1 MNLPSTSK
9 EEIISICQR
18 LAKEKGLSSINM
30 RSVAIECSV
39 SVGAIYNYF
48 PSKSELLCSTIESI
62 WKDIFHM
69 SSEQFSFTNFIECLT
84 WLFESIQEGSQEYP
98 EFLSKHAMSFAAEDK
113 VVGQKMMKKYFFHL
127 KQNLLIVLKKDQKI
141 RKDAFNQKLDQTLFI
156 EYIFELF
163 IFSIVNPQQNY
174 QGIIELVERYLY

>member
-1 MNLPSTSK
+1 
-9 EEIISICQR
+9 
-18 LAKEKGLSSINM
+18 
-30 RSVAIECSV
+30 
-39 SVGAIYNYF
+39 
-48 PSKSELLCSTIESI
+48 
-62 WKDIFHM
+62 M
-69 SSEQFSFTNFIECLT
+69 SL
-84 WLFESIQEGSQEYP
+84 
-98 EFLSKHAMSFAAEDK
+98 AAEDK

>member
-48 PSKSELLCSTIESI
+48 PSKSEL
-62 WKDIFHM
+62 
-69 SSEQFSFTNFIECLT
+69 
-84 WLFESIQEGSQEYP
+84 
-98 EFLSKHAMSFAAEDK
+98 
-113 VVGQKMMKKYFFHL
+113 
-127 KQNLLIVLKKDQKI
+127 
-141 RKDAFNQKLDQTLFI
+141 
-156 EYIFELF
+156 
-163 IFSIVNPQQNY
+163 
-174 QGIIELVERYLY
+174 

>member
-98 EFLSKHAMSFAAEDK
+98 EFLSKHAMSLAAEDK
-113 VVGQKMMKKYFFHL
+113 V
-127 KQNLLIVLKKDQKI
+127 
-141 RKDAFNQKLDQTLFI
+141 DQTLFI

>member
-98 EFLSKHAMSFAAEDK
+98 EFLSKHAMSLAAED
-113 VVGQKMMKKYFFHL
+113 
-127 KQNLLIVLKKDQKI
+127 LLIVLKKDQKI

>member
-1 MNLPSTSK
+1 
-9 EEIISICQR
+9 
-18 LAKEKGLSSINM
+18 
-30 RSVAIECSV
+30 
-39 SVGAIYNYF
+39 
-48 PSKSELLCSTIESI
+48 
-62 WKDIFHM
+62 M
-69 SSEQFSFTNFIECLT
+69 SL
-84 WLFESIQEGSQEYP
+84 
-98 EFLSKHAMSFAAEDK
+98 AAEDK

-163 IFSIVNPQQNY
+163 IFSIVNPQQNS

>member
-98 EFLSKHAMSFAAEDK
+98 EFLSKHAMSLAAE
-113 VVGQKMMKKYFFHL
+113 
-127 KQNLLIVLKKDQKI
+127 
-141 RKDAFNQKLDQTLFI
+141 DAFNQKLDQTLFI

>member
-1 MNLPSTSK
+1 M
-9 EEIISICQR
+9 ID
-18 LAKEKGLSSINM
+18 KGLSTF
-30 RSVAIECSV
+30 RSFIKRYERSY
-39 SVGAIYNYF
+39 SDF

-98 EFLSKHAMSFAAEDK
+98 EFLSKHAMSLAAEDK

>member
-1 MNLPSTSK
+1 MFYGICCGTR
-9 EEIISICQR
+9 ISARR
-18 LAKEKGLSSINM
+18 L
-30 RSVAIECSV
+30 IECSV

-98 EFLSKHAMSFAAEDK
+98 EFLSKHAMSLAAEDK
-113 VVGQKMMKKYFFHL
+113 VVGQNDEKIFFHL
-127 KQNLLIVLKKDQKI
+127 KQNLLIVLKDQKI
-141 RKDAFNQKLDQTLFI
+141 EKML
-156 EYIFELF
+156 
-163 IFSIVNPQQNY
+163 
-174 QGIIELVERYLY
+174 

>member
-69 SSEQFSFTNFIECLT
+69 T

-98 EFLSKHAMSFAAEDK
+98 EFLSKHAMSLAAEDK